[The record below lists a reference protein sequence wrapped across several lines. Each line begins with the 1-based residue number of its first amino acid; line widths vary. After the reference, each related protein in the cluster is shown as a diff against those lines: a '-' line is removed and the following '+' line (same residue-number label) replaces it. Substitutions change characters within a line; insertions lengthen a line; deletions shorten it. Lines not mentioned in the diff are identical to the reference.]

1 MLRKLLFQYQDKRQ
15 LVIAVIGAFLGMTFL
30 ITSIHYLIKVNDFGK
45 GADILGPNTVIVQKK
60 VSSFNTLNIAK
71 PDFSISEIEQ
81 MKKEPFI
88 LDVKPV
94 ESNNF
99 NITIETADPAVPRFR
114 GDIFIQT
121 VDPNFLDVK
130 SKDFHWK
137 QGDTLVPILMPRDLL
152 VMMNMF
158 MGSKDM
164 PQISDELAMDI
175 HFKFAMKNDTMKE
188 YISCRIIGFT
198 NDVPSVLVPQS
209 FMNWANN
216 RFAPDAE
223 QKITQIMISGKEN
236 EFGLVEQM
244 LQERHLESKNAQV
257 AIGRLKSTVGTLI
270 LVVLGISVIAV
281 FLSGLV
287 LIQYLQLLLSKNLY
301 EVRTLMRLGHHPNS
315 LVKNFFVYFS
325 KVFGIIGILSLV
337 SFIGFKLFLD
347 SLFEEGGLYID
358 TSLSVLSILALVF
371 AYSLFALASYLSAR
385 KGIYEQNNG

>member
-1 MLRKLLFQYQDKRQ
+1 MLRKLLFQHQDKRQ
-15 LVIAVIGAFLGMTFL
+15 LIIAVVGAFLGMTFL

-45 GADILGPNTVIVQKK
+45 GAEILGPNTVIVQKK
-60 VSSFNTLNIAK
+60 VSSFNTLNLAK
-71 PDFSISEIEQ
+71 TDFSLSEIEE
-81 MKKEPFI
+81 MKKKPFI
-88 LDVKPV
+88 LDVQPV

-99 NITIETADPAVPRFR
+99 NIPIETADPSVPRFR

-121 VDPNFLDVK
+121 LDPDILDVK
-130 SKDFHWK
+130 SKEFRWK

-158 MGSKDM
+158 MVSKGM
-164 PQISDELAMDI
+164 PQISDELAKDI
-175 HFKFAMKNDTMKE
+175 HFKFCMKTDTVKE
-188 YISCRIIGFT
+188 YISCRIIGFS
-198 NDVPSVLVPQS
+198 NDVPSVLVPQN

-223 QKITQIMISGKEN
+223 QKISQIIISGKEN

-270 LVVLGISVIAV
+270 LVVLGISIIAV

-315 LVKNFFVYFS
+315 LVTNFFVYFS
-325 KVFGIIGILSLV
+325 KVFGIIGILSLA

-347 SLFEEGGLYID
+347 SLLKEGGLYID
-358 TSLSVLSILALVF
+358 TSLSLMSILALVL
-371 AYSLFALASYLSAR
+371 AYCLFALASFLSAR

>member
-1 MLRKLLFQYQDKRQ
+1 M
-15 LVIAVIGAFLGMTFL
+15 
-30 ITSIHYLIKVNDFGK
+30 
-45 GADILGPNTVIVQKK
+45 IVQKK
-60 VSSFNTLNIAK
+60 VSSFNTLNLAK
-71 PDFSISEIEQ
+71 TDFSLSEIEE
-81 MKKEPFI
+81 MKKKPFI
-88 LDVKPV
+88 LDVQPV

-99 NITIETADPAVPRFR
+99 NITIETADPSVPRFR

-121 VDPNFLDVK
+121 LDPDILDVK
-130 SKDFHWK
+130 SKEFRWK

-158 MGSKDM
+158 MVSKGM
-164 PQISDELAMDI
+164 PQISDELAKDI
-175 HFKFAMKNDTMKE
+175 HFKFCMKTDTVKE
-188 YISCRIIGFT
+188 YISCRIIGFS
-198 NDVPSVLVPQS
+198 NDVPSVLVPQN

-223 QKITQIMISGKEN
+223 QKISQIIISGKEN

-270 LVVLGISVIAV
+270 LVVLGISIIAV

-315 LVKNFFVYFS
+315 LVTNFFVYFS
-325 KVFGIIGILSLV
+325 KVFGIIGILSLA

-347 SLFEEGGLYID
+347 SLLKEGGLYID
-358 TSLSVLSILALVF
+358 TSLSLMSILALVL
-371 AYSLFALASYLSAR
+371 AYCLFALASFLSAR

>member
-1 MLRKLLFQYQDKRQ
+1 MLRKLLFQHQDKRQ
-15 LVIAVIGAFLGMTFL
+15 LIIAVVGAFMGMTFL

-71 PDFSISEIEQ
+71 PDFSLSEIEQ

-88 LDVKPV
+88 VDVKPV

-121 VDPNFLDVK
+121 VDPDFLDVK
-130 SKDFHWK
+130 SKEFRWK
-137 QGDTLVPILMPRDLL
+137 KGDTLVPILMPRDLL

-158 MGSKDM
+158 MGSKGM
-164 PQISDELAMDI
+164 PQISDELAKDI
-175 HFKFAMKNDTMKE
+175 HFKFCMKNDTVKE
-188 YISCRIIGFT
+188 YISCQIIGFT

-244 LQERHLESKNAQV
+244 LKERHLESKNAQV

-325 KVFGIIGILSLV
+325 KVFGIIGILSLA

-347 SLFEEGGLYID
+347 SLLKDGGLYID
-358 TSLSVLSILALVF
+358 TSLSVLSILALVL
-371 AYSLFALASYLSAR
+371 AYCLFALASYLSAR

>member
-1 MLRKLLFQYQDKRQ
+1 MLRKLLFQHQDKRQ
-15 LVIAVIGAFLGMTFL
+15 LIIAVVGAFMGMTFL

-71 PDFSISEIEQ
+71 PDFSLGEIEQ

-88 LDVKPV
+88 VDIKPV

-130 SKDFHWK
+130 SKEFRWK
-137 QGDTLVPILMPRDLL
+137 QNDTLVPILMPRDLL

-158 MGSKDM
+158 MGSKGM
-164 PQISDELAMDI
+164 PQISDELAKDI
-175 HFKFAMKNDTMKE
+175 HFKFCMKNDTMKE
-188 YISCRIIGFT
+188 YISCQIIGFT

-244 LQERHLESKNAQV
+244 LKDRHLESKNAQV

-270 LVVLGISVIAV
+270 LVVLGISIIAV

-301 EVRTLMRLGHHPNS
+301 EVRTLMRLGHHPNT

-347 SLFEEGGLYID
+347 SLLKDGGLYID

>member
-1 MLRKLLFQYQDKRQ
+1 MLRKLLFQHQDKRQ

-45 GADILGPNTVIVQKK
+45 GAEILGPNTIIVQKK
-60 VSSFNTLNIAK
+60 VSSFSTLK
-71 PDFSISEIEQ
+71 MTKTDFSLNEIEQ

-99 NITIETADPAVPRFR
+99 TVSIETNDPMVPRFR
-114 GDIFIQT
+114 GNIFIQT
-121 VDPNFLDVK
+121 VDPGFLDVK
-130 SKDFHWK
+130 SDKWHWK
-137 QGDTLVPILMPRDLL
+137 EGDTLVPMIMPRDFL
-152 VMMNMF
+152 VMLNTYMSSA
-158 MGSKDM
+158 GI
-164 PQISDELAMDI
+164 PQVSDELAMDI
-175 HFKFAMKNDTMKE
+175 KFKFALMNDTMKE
-188 YISCRIIGFT
+188 YVSCRIIGFT
-198 NDVPSVLVPQS
+198 NEVPSVLVPQN
-209 FMNWANN
+209 FMNWANK

-244 LQERHLESKNAQV
+244 LKDRHLESKNAQV
-257 AIGRLKSTVGTLI
+257 IVGRLKSMVGTLI
-270 LVVLGISVIAV
+270 LVVLVISIIAV

-301 EVRTLMRLGHHPNS
+301 EVRTLMRLGHHPKT
-315 LVKNFFVYFS
+315 LVRTFLVYFS
-325 KVFGIIGILSLV
+325 KVFGLIALLSLGT
-337 SFIGFKLFLD
+337 FIGFKILLD
-347 SLFEEGGLYID
+347 SVFESGGLYID
-358 TSLSVLSILALVF
+358 THLSVLSILALIL

>member
-1 MLRKLLFQYQDKRQ
+1 MLRKLLFQHQDKRQ
-15 LVIAVIGAFLGMTFL
+15 LIIAVIGSFMGMTFL

-60 VSSFNTLNIAK
+60 VSNFNTLNIAK
-71 PDFSISEIEQ
+71 PDFSLSEIEQ

-94 ESNNF
+94 ESNKF

-121 VDPNFLDVK
+121 VDPDFLNMKLD
-130 SKDFHWK
+130 SWK
-137 QGDTLVPILMPRDLL
+137 WNEGDTVVPILMPRDLL

-158 MGSKDM
+158 MSSKGM

-175 HFKFAMKNDTMKE
+175 HFKFALMNDTMKE
-188 YISCRIIGFT
+188 YISCRIVGFS
-198 NDVPSVLVPQS
+198 NDVPSVLVPKN

-244 LQERHLESKNAQV
+244 LQKKHLESKNAQV

-270 LVVLGISVIAV
+270 LVVLGISIIAV

-315 LVKNFFVYFS
+315 LIKSFFVYFS
-325 KVFGIIGILSLV
+325 KVFGIIGILSLGTFV
-337 SFIGFKLFLD
+337 GFKLFLD
-347 SLFEEGGLYID
+347 HLFEAGGIYID
-358 TSLSVLSILALVF
+358 TNLSVLSILSLVL
-371 AYSLFALASYLSAR
+371 AYGLFALASYLSAR
-385 KGIYEQNNG
+385 KGIYEQN

>member
-1 MLRKLLFQYQDKRQ
+1 MLRKLLFQHQDKRQ
-15 LVIAVIGAFLGMTFL
+15 LIIAVVGAFLGMTFL

-45 GADILGPNTVIVQKK
+45 GAEILGPNTVIVQKK
-60 VSSFNTLNIAK
+60 VSSFNTLNLAK
-71 PDFSISEIEQ
+71 TDFSLSEIEE
-81 MKKEPFI
+81 MKKKPFI
-88 LDVKPV
+88 LDVQPV

-99 NITIETADPAVPRFR
+99 NITIETADPSVPRFR

-121 VDPNFLDVK
+121 LDPDILDVK
-130 SKDFHWK
+130 SKEFRWQ

-158 MGSKDM
+158 MVSKGM
-164 PQISDELAMDI
+164 PQISDELAKDI
-175 HFKFAMKNDTMKE
+175 HFKFCMKTDTVKE
-188 YISCRIIGFT
+188 YISCRIIGFS
-198 NDVPSVLVPQS
+198 NDVPSVLVPQN

-223 QKITQIMISGKEN
+223 QKISQIIISGKEN

-270 LVVLGISVIAV
+270 LVVLGISIIAV

-315 LVKNFFVYFS
+315 LVTNFFVYFS
-325 KVFGIIGILSLV
+325 KVFGIIGILSLA

-347 SLFEEGGLYID
+347 SLLKEGGLYID
-358 TSLSVLSILALVF
+358 TSLSLMSILALVL
-371 AYSLFALASYLSAR
+371 AYCLFALASFLSAR